1 VIESADPTAS
11 TPAPAPSDA
20 ASADPAPWPDRTV
33 IPPVWGR
40 AASVTVERGEGSWL
54 ITPTGER
61 YLDYSSGIGVT
72 NTGHAHPR
80 VAAAV
85 AAQAAK
91 LLHGQ
96 QNIVYHEPGL
106 RLYERLR
113 HVLPGEGWG
122 AFLSNSGAEAVEA
135 AVKLARIAT
144 GRPVIIGFRGGYHG
158 RTAQT
163 MALTT
168 AKDVYRGHFEP
179 LPGSIYHTAYP
190 YCYRAPGG
198 GHSPDACTCDWE
210 TQLDLTF
217 HQLIYPEHVAAII
230 VEPVLGE
237 GGYIVP
243 PPGFLPRLRE
253 ITRQHGILLIA
264 DEVQTGF
271 GRTGKMFAVEHWGVT
286 PDILVMAKGI
296 ASGLP
301 LSGILAQRSL
311 IEKWPPGTHG
321 GTYGGNVVSCAA
333 ANATLDVI
341 RDERLVENAA
351 ARGAQFL
358 AGLRA
363 LKSKYASIGDARGLG
378 CMVALEFVRP
388 DVADGRAPN
397 PDLAKLVIAGA
408 LERKL
413 IVLSAGTYAN
423 VTRIIPPLV
432 TTADEVELALGILDE
447 SLAAAGA

>member
-1 VIESADPTAS
+1 MV
-11 TPAPAPSDA
+11 
-20 ASADPAPWPDRTV
+20 
-33 IPPVWGR
+33 PPVWSR
-40 AASVTVERGEGSWL
+40 IANITVERGEGSWL
-54 ITPTGER
+54 IATDGQR

-85 AAQAAK
+85 AAQAVK

-106 RLYERLR
+106 RLYERLQ
-113 HVLPGEGWG
+113 HVLPGEGWA

-135 AVKLARIAT
+135 AVKLARVAT
-144 GRPVIIGFRGGYHG
+144 GRPVILAFRGGYHG

-168 AKDVYRGHFEP
+168 AKDVYRAAFEP
-179 LPGSIYHTAYP
+179 LPGSIYHTPYP
-190 YCYRAPGG
+190 YCYRAAGG

-210 TQLDLTF
+210 AQLDLTF
-217 HQLIYPEHVAAII
+217 HQFIYPDKVAAII
-230 VEPVLGE
+230 IEPVLGE

-253 ITRQHGILLIA
+253 ITREHGILLIA

-271 GRTGKMFAVEHWGVT
+271 GRTGKMFAVEHWGVQ
-286 PDILVMAKGI
+286 PDILTMAKGI

-301 LSGILAQRSL
+301 LSGIIARREL
-311 IEKWPPGTHG
+311 IERWAPGTHG

-341 RDERLVENAA
+341 EDEGLVANAA
-351 ARGAQFL
+351 ARGTQFL
-358 AGLRA
+358 AGLDELAKR
-363 LKSKYASIGDARGLG
+363 YDSIGDVRGLG
-378 CMVALEFVRP
+378 LMLALEFIKP
-388 DVADGRAPN
+388 GEGDGRVPN
-397 PDLAKLVIAGA
+397 PELTKRVLAEA
-408 LERKL
+408 LARNL

-423 VTRIIPPLV
+423 VARIIPPLV
-432 TTADEVELALGILDE
+432 TTPAEVDLALGILDD
-447 SLAAAGA
+447 SLSAAGA